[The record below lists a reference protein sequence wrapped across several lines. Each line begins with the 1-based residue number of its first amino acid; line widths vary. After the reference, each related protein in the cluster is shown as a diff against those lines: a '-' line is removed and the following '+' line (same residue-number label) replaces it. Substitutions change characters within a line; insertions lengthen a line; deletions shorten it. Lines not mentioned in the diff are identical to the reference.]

1 MTSQLSFSAI
11 TIDTPDPHRAADF
24 WVTAL
29 GGTLR
34 SSADDVFLEPLAG
47 APRLHFQRSDGETR
61 TDTPMHLDFRVD
73 WNERATHVSRLI
85 EAGGT
90 AVWDVLDEYPGL
102 RWTKMADPD
111 GNLFCISELKSQER
125 AI

>member
-1 MTSQLSFSAI
+1 MTSHIRFSAI

-29 GGTLR
+29 GGAMR
-34 SSADDVFLEPLAG
+34 SSADDVFLEPLG
-47 APRLHFQRSDGETR
+47 NAPRLHFQRSEGEAPTAS
-61 TDTPMHLDFRVD
+61 PLHLDFRVD
-73 WNERATHVSRLI
+73 WGERALHVSRLV

-90 AVWDVLDEYPGL
+90 AMWDVLDQYPGL

-111 GNLFCISELKSQER
+111 GNLFCVSEVKGQDG